1 MKKLVALSIALFL
14 FASCS
19 LDSDGSNDDSLNFSF
34 EILPID
40 SVDIPD
46 KFSLGQTYPI
56 KVSYF
61 QPSTCHSFKEFYHL
75 IENNERTIAV
85 IDYVFDNGNCQTLT
99 DELVD
104 ATIDFTATSNGS
116 YIFKFWQGQTSDGE
130 DEYLIIE
137 VPVIE

>member
-1 MKKLVALSIALFL
+1 MKKLVALSLTLLLFV
-14 FASCS
+14 SCS
-19 LDSDGSNDDSLNFSF
+19 LGDDSLNDASLNYSF

-46 KFSLGQTYPI
+46 KFTLGQTYPI

-61 QPSTCHSFKEFYHL
+61 QPSTCHAFKEFYHL
-75 IENNERTIAV
+75 VENNERTIAV
-85 IDYVFDNGNCQTLT
+85 INYEFDNGNCQTLT

-104 ATIDFTATSNGS
+104 ATINFTATNKGL
-116 YIFKFWQGQTSDGE
+116 YIFKFWQGKDASGE
-130 DEYLIIE
+130 DQYLIEE